1 VNDVCG
7 RQDAADYEA
16 LRSQAIQAGF
26 AQGSVL
32 LPRGLAVWLI
42 GPSVDGRPPRRQPP
56 GRLSSTEMY
65 SCGPLP
71 AAVASIVQRLAREAA
86 HA

>member
-1 VNDVCG
+1 VNDVCC

-16 LRSQAIQAGF
+16 LRCQAIQADF
-26 AQGSVL
+26 AQGSAL
-32 LPRGLAVWLI
+32 LPSGLAVWLI
-42 GPSVDGRPPRRQPP
+42 GASADGRQPRRQPP
-56 GRLSSTEMY
+56 SRLSTEIY

-71 AAVASIVQRLAREAA
+71 AAVASIVQRLSREAA